1 MKCFITWLFC
11 IQTAHGFLSKH
22 FKPTTEENPPL
33 YSTETNWSDAVKKPK
48 DSFKGCVNFDTQFT
62 KLKGYP
68 FSDDAKRTDPVRAGF
83 EELKTKS
90 DSWISGSRQNVGRYR
105 TDDDKFFSH
114 SGSDQESWRKPLN
127 RQRFGNPGKMSTVP
141 EEDGT
146 SNGITSVIPQRP
158 KHLILKDR
166 ISNREGHGKV

>member
-1 MKCFITWLFC
+1 MQLFC
-11 IQTAHGFLSKH
+11 IQTAHGFLSKQ
-22 FKPTTEENPPL
+22 FKPTTTEEKAPL

-68 FSDDAKRTDPVRAGF
+68 VNDDAKRTGPARAGF
-83 EELKTKS
+83 EEFKTKS
-90 DSWISGSRQNVGRYR
+90 DSWISASQQNSSYR
-105 TDDDKFFSH
+105 TGDDRFYSH
-114 SGSDQESWRKPLN
+114 PRANQESWRKPSN
-127 RQRFGNPGKMSTVP
+127 RQGFGNPGKMSTVP

-158 KHLILKDR
+158 KHLILKDK
-166 ISNREGHGKV
+166 ISGREGHAKV